1 MGPQLE
7 DDMRFMT
14 FRAHGQRGLAI
25 STDEGWVGLLESDLG
40 WPGDLDDIVRSGD
53 YSATARALAGGSP
66 VDPAQVTPDLPLRR
80 SSKVLCVGL
89 NYMDHAMESNMEVPS
104 FPTVFVRFNG
114 NLVPHGG
121 DLVRPRVSEMF
132 DYEGELVA
140 VIGKAGRAIAP
151 EDALDHVAGY
161 TVFNDGS
168 IRDYQLRTNQWT
180 VGKNFDNTGAM
191 GPVFVTADE
200 LPAGASG
207 LRIQTRLNGEVLQDS
222 RTDRL
227 IFSVAD
233 LVSKLSIAMTL
244 EPGDLI
250 VTGTPAG
257 VGFARE
263 PKVMMKPGDIC
274 EVEIEGI
281 GLLRNTVVAEA

>member
-1 MGPQLE
+1 ME
-7 DDMRFMT
+7 DHVRFMT
-14 FRAHGQRGLAI
+14 FSAEGRRGLALETGD
-25 STDEGWVGLLESDLG
+25 SWVGLTEEEDA
-40 WPGDLDDIVRSGD
+40 WPGDLDAIVRRGD
-53 YSATARALAGGSP
+53 FKAAADALRGGRR
-66 VDPAQVTPDLPLRR
+66 VDPADVTPALPFRR
-80 SSKVLCVGL
+80 AGKVLCVGL
-89 NYMDHAMESNMEVPS
+89 NYLDHASESNMDVPT

-114 NLVPHGG
+114 NLVPHGAE
-121 DLVRPRVSEMF
+121 LVRPSVSEMF

-168 IRDYQLRTNQWT
+168 IRDFQLRTNQWT

-191 GPVFVTADE
+191 GSEFVTADE

-207 LRIQTRLNGEVLQDS
+207 LRIQTRLNGEVLQDA
-222 RTDRL
+222 RTDHL
-227 IFSVAD
+227 IFSIAD
-233 LVSKLSIAMTL
+233 LVSKLSIGMML

-250 VTGTPAG
+250 VSGTPAG
-257 VGFARE
+257 VGFARD
-263 PKVMMKPGDIC
+263 PKIMMKPGDVC
-274 EVEIEGI
+274 EVEIERV